1 MSPAPANRAK
11 PPRRRSRRY
20 RTLLGLAAWALLMSP
35 LLWWGLPGTRDDDLL
50 FGGRPA
56 WTADRYRA
64 SSDLARLRQRPA
76 GADVDLNPLPDRS
89 RIIDLTATEETRA
102 EILRRYRLYSRQP
115 DEMIIFRALQ
125 CMDPRRLDFDPRLYQ
140 YGGGYLYLIGAATA
154 MAGALGLIRLSS
166 DIGFY
171 LEHPEYFAHFYV
183 VARAVS
189 LLFGALT
196 LVAVGRLARR
206 AVGERAGY
214 LAMLLVACTPVFIT
228 AVLEAKPHLP
238 SACLILWACL
248 SALDYLDRGRLRDAL
263 RLGVQAGYASGLVLT
278 GVAALALWPALWFV
292 RRCGRPEP
300 KRDGP
305 SPSQVQPGAAG
316 QPSRMPAAQRHLL
329 LAAGV
334 AVLVYAV
341 TNPYVIY
348 NSVTGRGALKSNL
361 ANSLSMYKEQVR
373 QVPAG
378 AKRVSAL
385 LDESL
390 GSGAAVMGASALAFL
405 TYQYGGRVVLVA
417 SPGLAMLGLC
427 VVLAAGK
434 PAEFARFLIL
444 PAVLMM
450 TASAISVVLV
460 WREHKVVGGVL
471 LLMILATVNTP
482 AYLHAFFTDAW
493 GHDHTRRQA
502 GAYLAEHLGPDDAVG
517 VLQEP
522 APYAVP
528 PLDFTRRRVL
538 WLPPAAPS
546 DLHDANLPRW
556 VVYCADDDQ
565 TYADAW
571 WRSQYRLAASF
582 PDRSGGLSR
591 ICWANK
597 PVFIWQRADHPP

>member
-1 MSPAPANRAK
+1 MSSAPATYPK
-11 PPRRRSRRY
+11 QPRRRSRRY
-20 RTLLGLAAWALLMSP
+20 LTLLGLAAWALLMSP
-35 LLWWGLPGTRDDDLL
+35 LLWWGVPSTRDDDLL
-50 FGGRPA
+50 FGGQPA
-56 WTADRYRA
+56 WTADQYRA
-64 SSDLARLRQRPA
+64 GPDLTRLRQRAA

-89 RIIDLTATEETRA
+89 RIVDLTATHDARA

-140 YGGGYLYLIGAATA
+140 YGGGYLYLIGAVTA
-154 MAGALGLIRLSS
+154 LAGALGLIRLSS
-166 DIGFY
+166 DIALY

-189 LLFGALT
+189 LFFGALT

-206 AVGERAGY
+206 AVGRRAAY
-214 LAMLLVACTPVFIT
+214 LAMFLVACTPVFLT

-238 SACLILWACL
+238 SACLILWTCL
-248 SALDYLDRGRLRDAL
+248 SALDYLDRGRQRDAL

-278 GVAALALWPALWFV
+278 GVAALALLPALWFL
-292 RRCGRPEP
+292 RRHGGPER
-300 KRDGP
+300 KRDSP
-305 SPSQVQPGAAG
+305 SPPQAQRTSAG
-316 QPSRMPAAQRHLL
+316 QPSRTPAARRHLA

-341 TNPYVIY
+341 TNPYVLY
-348 NSVTGRGALKSNL
+348 NSVTGRGALQSNL
-361 ANSLSMYKEQVR
+361 ANSLSMYRDQVR
-373 QVPAG
+373 QIPAG
-378 AKRVSAL
+378 AKRVAAL
-385 LDESL
+385 LDESI
-390 GSGAAVMGASALAFL
+390 GSAAAVMGTSALAFL
-405 TYQYGGRVVLVA
+405 TYQYGWRIVLVA

-444 PAVLMM
+444 PAILMM

-460 WREHKVVGGVL
+460 WRKHKVLGGVL
-471 LLMILATVNTP
+471 LLLILATVNTP

-493 GHDHTRRQA
+493 THSHARRQA
-502 GAYLAEHLGPDDAVG
+502 AVYLAAHLGPDDTVG

-538 WLPPAAPS
+538 WLPAAAPP
-546 DLHDANLPRW
+546 DLDNANLPTW

-571 WRSQYRLAASF
+571 WPSQYRPAAAF
-582 PDRSGGLSR
+582 PDRSRELAR

-597 PVFIWQRADHPP
+597 PVFIWRRADRPR